1 MGSITHWRGLALW
14 YAALTDLAGDYRVVT
29 MNMRVVLQNISSSM
43 YLGKGWGTWTPS
55 FKDAQDFGGLQT
67 AIEFARHHELFDAQI
82 VIVMERETGVHF
94 IPYQIQAMVH
104 EANP

>member
-1 MGSITHWRGLALW
+1 
-14 YAALTDLAGDYRVVT
+14 

-104 EANP
+104 EANPSAANRRSVF